1 MRVLA
6 SLVSGKPVGEVTR
19 KTSVD
24 TFDGQIG
31 YDVQIILLSRKSV
44 HLDSIFFSSPPLPC
58 FYLYNDGNE
67 RNTGHMDFPEKLPGT
82 DARTPKLPRVMLV
95 LSEVQAVHHA
105 SIYSAGCWW
114 LP

>member
-44 HLDSIFFSSPPLPC
+44 HLDSIFLSLSPPSL
-58 FYLYNDGNE
+58 
-67 RNTGHMDFPEKLPGT
+67 
-82 DARTPKLPRVMLV
+82 
-95 LSEVQAVHHA
+95 A
-105 SIYSAGCWW
+105 SICIMMAMSETQDIWTFRRNYPVQMPEPRNCPG
-114 LP
+114 